1 MSAGAAYSKKYGTS
15 SEESLKVCEP
25 NFFEEIY
32 VESSVTWDLPVHIR
46 FTFLMLNMPF
56 DILLSTVFDK

>member
-32 VESSVTWDLPVHIR
+32 VESSVTCDLPVHIR
-46 FTFLMLNMPF
+46 FT
-56 DILLSTVFDK
+56 